1 MGLRTKHLW
10 QWALAA
16 VLSACW
22 AENPDLGHCSR
33 WSLEALCNEICLN
46 SNSRTVGISYT
57 SKLAKVLIC
66 LKGKKNNPVKLLE
79 VLLGFPAP
87 DQALRPV
94 PCACASLR
102 GGEALVQSG
111 HFC

>member
-1 MGLRTKHLW
+1 MGAGKFLWFLTKGVEAMGLRTKHLW

-66 LKGKKNNPVKLLE
+66 LRGKKKKSYE
-79 VLLGFPAP
+79 T
-87 DQALRPV
+87 
-94 PCACASLR
+94 S
-102 GGEALVQSG
+102 
-111 HFC
+111 